1 MRNWVLYG
9 ILAIINFAIVCL
21 ITMSMIPFYCLYIYL
36 TLVIIICVLPIKMKN
51 GGEKRTFIA
60 KAINTLFFIFMAI
73 PIVIHM
79 IFPLNPEILF
89 EKIMFFLLTTMFV
102 AFCLLWRQSSIWLGS
117 NYIDGIEF
125 PSCLVENGP
134 YILVRNPIYLAQIGL
149 VISFEFTPTITT
161 VQSYRIISFVFAIL
175 VCLIIIIAWKIRI
188 QKEESMLTALNKYQN
203 YCERVPRI
211 LPTLTSI
218 LNFLNEPICP
228 KKC

>member
-1 MRNWVLYG
+1 
-9 ILAIINFAIVCL
+9 
-21 ITMSMIPFYCLYIYL
+21 
-36 TLVIIICVLPIKMKN
+36 
-51 GGEKRTFIA
+51 
-60 KAINTLFFIFMAI
+60 
-73 PIVIHM
+73 
-79 IFPLNPEILF
+79 
-89 EKIMFFLLTTMFV
+89 MFV

-125 PSCLVENGP
+125 PSYLVENGP

-175 VCLIIIIAWKIRI
+175 VCLIIIIIAWKIRI